1 MRKNPEFMDILF
13 RKWPQVKEDLCGML
27 QVVKKNNLYI
37 GWKLKCPKCKFN
49 FGVERLFIGVI
60 TCPYCGEYIE
70 G

>member
-1 MRKNPEFMDILF
+1 MRRKPEFLDILN
-13 RKWPQVKEDLCGML
+13 RKRPQVKEDLCKML
-27 QVVKKNNLYI
+27 PVTRENHLYI
-37 GWKLKCPKCKFN
+37 GWRLKCQKCKFN